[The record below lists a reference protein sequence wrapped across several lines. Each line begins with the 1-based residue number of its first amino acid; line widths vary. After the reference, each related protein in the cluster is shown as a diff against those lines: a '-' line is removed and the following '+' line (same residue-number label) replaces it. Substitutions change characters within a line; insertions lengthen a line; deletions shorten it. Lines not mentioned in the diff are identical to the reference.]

1 MKYFAEVCN
10 KLAGPIFVSLSPG
23 NTGPFEEMLQ
33 RWQAIGNT
41 VSNLTHLRFE
51 PQTFRSIGD
60 RIIARPTGQ
69 SIGLQ

>member
-23 NTGPFEEMLQ
+23 NTGPIEEMLQ

-41 VSNLTHLRFE
+41 VSNLTHLRFD
-51 PQTFRSIGD
+51 P
-60 RIIARPTGQ
+60 
-69 SIGLQ
+69 